1 MCCYGL
7 CKTLK
12 ALQRNARCFC
22 LRTIL
27 SERLKK
33 RFNRAHLWLRVN
45 HALRNL
51 GTKISSYF
59 LFYFLFATMLCNF
72 TLICDDVMQF
82 YSDLRK
88 CYAVLLLIATML
100 CNFTLNRD
108 NVMQFT
114 RIHSNVTQFYSDLR
128 QCYTILLW
136 FATMFCNFTLIC
148 DNVLQFY
155 SDLRRCYAFFSD
167 SRHCFTNLL
176 YESWSKIELGMAKN
190 LVMCTLQI
198 N

>member
-1 MCCYGL
+1 
-7 CKTLK
+7 
-12 ALQRNARCFC
+12 
-22 LRTIL
+22 
-27 SERLKK
+27 
-33 RFNRAHLWLRVN
+33 
-45 HALRNL
+45 
-51 GTKISSYF
+51 
-59 LFYFLFATMLCNF
+59 
-72 TLICDDVMQF
+72 MQF
-82 YSDLRK
+82 YSDLRR
-88 CYAVLLLIATML
+88 CYAVLLWFAKML
-100 CNFTLNRD
+100 CSFTLNCD

-148 DNVLQFY
+148 DNVMQFY
-155 SDLRRCYAFFSD
+155 SKSRQCYAFFSD

-198 N
+198 NKKFYVMSIKYNY

>member
-59 LFYFLFATMLCNF
+59 VFYFLFATMLCNF

-108 NVMQFT
+108 NVMHF
-114 RIHSNVTQFYSDLR
+114 F
-128 QCYTILLW
+128 
-136 FATMFCNFTLIC
+136 LIR
-148 DNVLQFY
+148 DIVLQIY
-155 SDLRRCYAFFSD
+155 SMSRDPRSNLEWRKISWCARYKLTKFFRS
-167 SRHCFTNLL
+167 
-176 YESWSKIELGMAKN
+176 
-190 LVMCTLQI
+190 
-198 N
+198 